1 MVLCSYVNYNDQ
13 SLSTFFKKCIFESV
27 LNDVNYEYLL
37 IMLCEIIDRIG
48 FDVGG
53 IFENFK
59 IFFGI
64 FLFKKLYNFWV
75 WWLFFGVWAEICWCE
90 FTWVKFAI
98 SVLLGLCFLL
108 YFRF

>member
-1 MVLCSYVNYNDQ
+1 MVLCSYVNYIDQ
-13 SLSTFFKKCIFESV
+13 SFSTFFKKCIFESV

-59 IFFGI
+59 NFFGI
-64 FLFKKLYNFWV
+64 FYSKNCIIFGFGGYFWV
-75 WWLFFGVWAEICWCE
+75 YG
-90 FTWVKFAI
+90 VKFVGV
-98 SVLLGLCFLL
+98 SL
-108 YFRF
+108 YG